1 MKNMTFQKA
10 RKEMGKVMFKD
21 KEMYDT
27 YISLITDYLWN
38 EQIENGEKI
47 DFADTDLARRVADK
61 ILKIIFS

>member
-10 RKEMGKVMFKD
+10 RKEMGKTMFKD

-47 DFADTDLARRVADK
+47 DFGDTDLARRVADK

>member
-1 MKNMTFQKA
+1 MSKSSFQKA
-10 RKEMGKVMFKD
+10 RKVMGKIIFED
-21 KEMYDT
+21 KKLYDT
-27 YISLITDYLWN
+27 YISNIATCLWD

>member
-10 RKEMGKVMFKD
+10 RKEMGKTMFKD
-21 KEMYDT
+21 KELYDT
-27 YISLITDYLWN
+27 YISNIATCLWD

-47 DFADTDLARRVADK
+47 DFADTDLAHRVADK

>member
-10 RKEMGKVMFKD
+10 RKEMGKTMFKD

-27 YISLITDYLWN
+27 YISLITDYLWT

-47 DFADTDLARRVADK
+47 DFGDTDLSHRIADG
-61 ILKIIFS
+61 ILKIILS